1 MFFIFFLYRISES
14 NWYVLIGR
22 QILSLLCLP
31 ISPIL
36 RYNRDSGRSRTHNL
50 LIRSQAFFP
59 IELPNLVW
67 VEGRTRTGTLM
78 FCRHSPYS
86 IRAPRHLSG
95 IWESNPHLN
104 LGRVVCYHCTNSAR
118 NDFIFCWLFLKFAI
132 CELRIVICTNTRTRT
147 LIFGFGD
154 RHSTIELWTCVL
166 TLYEESN
173 LE

>member
-1 MFFIFFLYRISES
+1 MTFVVSILLSYRGPDS
-14 NWYVLIGR
+14 NRHVLIGQ
-22 QILSLLCLP
+22 QILSLSCLP
-31 ISPIL
+31 ISPP
-36 RYNRDSGRSRTHNL
+36 RRNR
-50 LIRSQAFFP
+50 
-59 IELPNLVW
+59 W
-67 VEGRTRTGTLM
+67 VEGRTRTDTIM

-166 TLYEESN
+166 TRYKESN